1 MATKTA
7 PFNKSG
13 IATLPNDK
21 PVVYTIETDG
31 GKKNYIG
38 IAKRGRVLDRLQEH
52 LPRAKDA
59 IPGTKVHIQQV
70 PTIQDAKRK
79 EETVIRR
86 SQPKY
91 NKTHK

>member
-1 MATKTA
+1 MIMATKTV

-21 PVVYTIETDG
+21 PVVYTIETDS

-38 IAKRGRVLDRLQEH
+38 SAKRGRVQDRLQEH
-52 LPRAKDA
+52 LPKARDT
-59 IPGTKVHIQQV
+59 IPGTKVRIQQV

-79 EETVIRR
+79 EETVIHR
-86 SQPKY
+86 S
-91 NKTHK
+91 